1 MEANKDKKSLFSA
14 ISINRITAER
24 FRKFSKKVSSSH
36 SQTLDDMMD
45 FFETTK
51 ISPRSPIFRHYIG
64 LYNYVIG
71 RLDFIIALLREH
83 EEKYHKPTYNML
95 AKLFQQAEIMETKT
109 KPLEEKN
116 VRKLTREEWELSDE
130 RVSLQEYNLLKNTQ
144 QKERAEFKRVLLNFI
159 NRVEMVNPTFGKPY
173 YRIDT
178 NNSELDTIK
187 RRYENTDL

>member
-1 MEANKDKKSLFSA
+1 METNKDKKSLFSA

-24 FRKFSKKVSSSH
+24 FRKFSKKIASSH

-45 FFETTK
+45 FFEVTK
-51 ISPRSPIFRHYIG
+51 ISPRIPIFRHYIG

-95 AKLFQQAEIMETKT
+95 AGLFQKAEIMETKT

-116 VRKLTREEWELSDE
+116 VRKLTREEWELEDE
-130 RVSLQEYNLLKNTQ
+130 RVSLEEYNLLKKA
-144 QKERAEFKRVLLNFI
+144 QKKDRTEFPDA
-159 NRVEMVNPTFGKPY
+159 NRPPGPEAVA
-173 YRIDT
+173 R
-178 NNSELDTIK
+178 
-187 RRYENTDL
+187 